1 MGRHFDSSNG
11 ISMSARIVN
20 ALGVEIAATSAAVR
34 MQMAANK
41 FFWLDIFAGGA
52 SPEIL
57 NELGLEPTDNAW
69 ALRFGQTGR
78 MTIGRQILRA
88 ATWLAGP
95 SGDLLEVHLL
105 STQRYVLTI
114 WSGDASILDEIR
126 QQFAERVGGL
136 EQSPYHAAGI
146 LLQLLLGTLDHV
158 IRDLDLGLDDLRS
171 RLDGNFDPVDFVAQ
185 ARRQQ
190 RLQSIVANFSRFSSA
205 VRTAIVGVEVV
216 AGMDLRGAEELND
229 YADQVED
236 VEEQLRERRR
246 WMSDIMHE
254 YATVVA
260 QRQGEQINRLTLVS
274 LIFLPVTALTGF
286 FGMNFNWMIEAIGS
300 SAAFFILGVTLPIL
314 CVALTM
320 AWLMHR
326 GLIRFRPLPIVGA
339 RSTIA
344 GGGNRPAADEYKE
357 QSPSSSTTG

>member
-1 MGRHFDSSNG
+1 
-11 ISMSARIVN
+11 MSAMIVD
-20 ALGVEIAATSAAVR
+20 ALGVQVAATSAAVR
-34 MQMAANK
+34 TQMAAKK
-41 FFWLDIFAGGA
+41 FFWLDIFTGGA

-57 NELGLEPTDNAW
+57 AELGLEPTDNAW

-78 MTIGRQILRA
+78 MTIGRQTLRA

-95 SGDLLEVHLL
+95 SGDLIEVHLL
-105 STQRYVLTI
+105 STQRFVLTI
-114 WSGDASILDEIR
+114 WNGDASIVDEIR

-171 RLDGNFDPVDFVAQ
+171 RLDRDFDPADFVAQ

-190 RLQSIVANFSRFSSA
+190 RLQSIVGNFSRFSSA

-236 VEEQLRERRR
+236 VEEQFRERRR

-286 FGMNFNWMIEAIGS
+286 FGMNFNWMIDAIGG

-326 GLIRFRPLPIVGA
+326 GLLRFRSSPAVRA
-339 RSTIA
+339 RSAMADGDDRSTAA
-344 GGGNRPAADEYKE
+344 GCKE
-357 QSPSSSTTG
+357 QSRSSSTS